1 MKYDTINDGEATPL
15 QIPDDGDSVED
26 GTSVAPSS
34 TKNKRTSSIIVRTLL
49 VGTAVGALLLLA
61 GPSKMMTTMNK
72 SRNADGMMVAS
83 KIGLCSLAEVEEEP
97 CRVAEGTFSGVSCKG
112 SVDTSSYIGS
122 TGYCAGPGG
131 PFAETHES
139 LIFFETCYKTDVPNL
154 PFVAPNGR
162 CWTASHR
169 VKTWSW
175 DDKQFS
181 LSAYTCDPDFDGS
194 TDIYKKKGIWHI
206 SAPLSDGS
214 CGYPCPEAYSLW
226 LWPPPT
232 E

>member
-1 MKYDTINDGEATPL
+1 MANTRDLVGVGEIKEYGSTQQEEELRVVPL
-15 QIPDDGDSVED
+15 AMHTRHPASWK
-26 GTSVAPSS
+26 
-34 TKNKRTSSIIVRTLL
+34 TKTVVRTLLL

-61 GPSKMMTTMNK
+61 GPSKMMTTRNT
-72 SRNADGMMVAS
+72 SRNVVVDGMVVSSTATQADTIHF
-83 KIGLCSLAEVEEEP
+83 KR
-97 CRVAEGTFSGVSCKG
+97 CRVPPVDETFNGYSCR
-112 SVDTSSYIGS
+112 DS